1 MSAFNYR
8 NFHFFD
14 KNGEEIILNYTAG
27 VQITV
32 YNPLH
37 EDCDAIFSLV
47 TTSNDILDSDI
58 FLINGGKRFPEQG
71 RFPSYKIQVSLPN

>member
-47 TTSNDILDSDI
+47 TTSNDILD
-58 FLINGGKRFPEQG
+58 
-71 RFPSYKIQVSLPN
+71 